1 MRSNSVF
8 CSKYLNAVTPHNLKT
23 IAYPIHHSSRK
34 KPKQRQKSRYKAK
47 SLNSVYFFRLQEF
60 DASKVLLEIA
70 SLVATGCEENV
81 IKLLLLLEYYLRLEQ
96 TDFAEV
102 SKLFSAPLKELS
114 TSSQLARQT
123 VIKTNKVMFVIEA
136 NMRLQKNE
144 KNVDVSP

>member
-1 MRSNSVF
+1 MFSAVSTF
-8 CSKYLNAVTPHNLKT
+8 YAATPQSKINGIPYL
-23 IAYPIHHSSRK
+23 SRE

-47 SLNSVYFFRLQEF
+47 SLNSFFRLQEF
-60 DASKVLLEIA
+60 DTSKVLLEIA

>member
-8 CSKYLNAVTPHNLKT
+8 CSKYFNAATPQSKINS
-23 IAYPIHHSSRK
+23 IPHSSRE

-60 DASKVLLEIA
+60 DTSKVLLEIA

>member
-1 MRSNSVF
+1 MFSAVSTF
-8 CSKYLNAVTPHNLKT
+8 YAATPQSKINGIPYL
-23 IAYPIHHSSRK
+23 SRE
-34 KPKQRQKSRYKAK
+34 KPKQRQKSRYKAN
-47 SLNSVYFFRLQEF
+47 SLNSIYFFRLQEF
-60 DASKVLLEIA
+60 DTSKVLLEIA

>member
-1 MRSNSVF
+1 M
-8 CSKYLNAVTPHNLKT
+8 
-23 IAYPIHHSSRK
+23 
-34 KPKQRQKSRYKAK
+34 
-47 SLNSVYFFRLQEF
+47 
-60 DASKVLLEIA
+60 
-70 SLVATGCEENV
+70 VATGCEENV

-144 KNVDVSP
+144 KNVGVSQ

>member
-8 CSKYLNAVTPHNLKT
+8 CSKYLE
-23 IAYPIHHSSRK
+23 

-47 SLNSVYFFRLQEF
+47 SLDSFFRLQEF
-60 DASKVLLEIA
+60 DTSKVLLEIA

-144 KNVDVSP
+144 KNVDASP

>member
-8 CSKYLNAVTPHNLKT
+8 CSKYLE
-23 IAYPIHHSSRK
+23 
-34 KPKQRQKSRYKAK
+34 KPKQRQKSRYKAI
-47 SLNSVYFFRLQEF
+47 SLNSIYFFRLQEF
-60 DASKVLLEIA
+60 DTSKVLLEIA